1 MNNRILLA
9 FIGFGSVCSLF
20 TGCAL
25 PDGSRVGAASP
36 LKTGVRY
43 ELRRAVGAKETFE
56 PKDLRSVYF
65 VLKPEVPPMIA
76 ASRRGAAGILSVR
89 TTAYCH
95 SESDHLR
102 FGRLSAVG
110 RPLKFGEVRS
120 AAADWSRFP
129 LGTRFRIKSQPGI
142 VYEVDDYGSALVGS
156 NTIDLYYPTRSGMNR
171 WGVRHCDIEV
181 INWGSFS
188 GSLDQLLGS
197 TNYPHVRQMVREIQ
211 TRLGSKHQVTDR
223 SSTTPAI
230 ATSAPNTLL
239 TLGTSRSL

>member
-1 MNNRILLA
+1 MNNRTLLA
-9 FIGFGSVCSLF
+9 FIGTVFASSVF

-25 PDGSRVGAASP
+25 PDGRVTVASP
-36 LKTGVRY
+36 LKENVRY
-43 ELRRAVGAKETFE
+43 ELRRAVGAKEAFE

-65 VLKPEVPPMIA
+65 VLKPEAPPMIA
-76 ASRRGAAGILSVR
+76 STRSGSRGTLSVR

-95 SESDHLR
+95 TENDHLR
-102 FGRLSAVG
+102 FGRLSAIG
-110 RPLKFGEVRS
+110 RPLKYGTVRS

-129 LGTRFRIKSQPGI
+129 LGTQFRIKSQPGV

-171 WGVRHCDIEV
+171 WGVRNCDIEV

-188 GSLDQLLGS
+188 SSLDQLLGS
-197 TNYPHVRQMVREIQ
+197 THYPHVRQMVRDIQ
-211 TRLGSKHQVTDR
+211 TRLGTKRQVTDR
-223 SSTTPAI
+223 SSTTPTI
-230 ATSAPNTLL
+230 ASSAPSTLL